1 MEQRTLYI
9 TGEARTNIDNAITK
23 IYGGFYMA
31 FEVVAET
38 GEILDVDSNATLD
51 LTKRFIKK
59 LFLHNFLDKDAAYLE
74 REVRERYFGSSDKA
88 ILAAY
93 RDARQHYRQIMGEK
107 MEKAKSE

>member
-9 TGEARTNIDNAITK
+9 TGEARTNMDNAITK

-31 FEVVAET
+31 FEVAEDT
-38 GEILDVDSNATLD
+38 GEILDVDSNATLE
-51 LTKRFIKK
+51 LTKRFIRK
-59 LFLHNFLDKDAAYLE
+59 LFLHNFLDKDADYLE
-74 REVRERYFGSSDKA
+74 REVHERYFGSSDKA

-107 MEKAKSE
+107 QGKVKNP